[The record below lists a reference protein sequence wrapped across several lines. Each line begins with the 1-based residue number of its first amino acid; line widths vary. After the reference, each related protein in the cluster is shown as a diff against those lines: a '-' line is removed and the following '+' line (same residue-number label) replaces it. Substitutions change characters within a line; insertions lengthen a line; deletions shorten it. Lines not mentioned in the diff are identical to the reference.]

1 MTTEPPPPKEQQGK
15 LRVLLV
21 EDDADTL
28 ATTLRLLEAMGH
40 WATGVRSAEAAIAR
54 FFDGAFDLVMVDI
67 GLPALSGRDF
77 AERLLRDH
85 RVPVVFVTGQ
95 AEPADGDAGHRVA
108 AQAVHGRAARRGA
121 GALAGA
127 GRAVERRHITGVQ
140 DPEEARTCREAVLNS
155 PASDVFFFFLLFFL
169 VFFHGSLTAS
179 GRSALGVDQALGLLS
194 IAEKRAV
201 AQGEPR
207 LEDFADRNGFA
218 AAKTPYDGCV
228 RETTPV
234 AV

>member
-95 AEPADGDAGHRVA
+95 AEPAEAMPGTEWLRKPYTVEQLDEVLARSR
-108 AQAVHGRAARRGA
+108 AQAA
-121 GALAGA
+121 
-127 GRAVERRHITGVQ
+127 
-140 DPEEARTCREAVLNS
+140 P
-155 PASDVFFFFLLFFL
+155 
-169 VFFHGSLTAS
+169 
-179 GRSALGVDQALGLLS
+179 
-194 IAEKRAV
+194 
-201 AQGEPR
+201 
-207 LEDFADRNGFA
+207 
-218 AAKTPYDGCV
+218 
-228 RETTPV
+228 
-234 AV
+234 

>member
-85 RVPVVFVTGQ
+85 RVPVIFVTGQ
-95 AEPADGDAGHRVA
+95 AEPAETMPGTEWLRKPYTVEQLTAVLEQS
-108 AQAVHGRAARRGA
+108 QA
-121 GALAGA
+121 
-127 GRAVERRHITGVQ
+127 AVE
-140 DPEEARTCREAVLNS
+140 P
-155 PASDVFFFFLLFFL
+155 
-169 VFFHGSLTAS
+169 
-179 GRSALGVDQALGLLS
+179 
-194 IAEKRAV
+194 
-201 AQGEPR
+201 
-207 LEDFADRNGFA
+207 
-218 AAKTPYDGCV
+218 
-228 RETTPV
+228 
-234 AV
+234 